1 MLDNC
6 LYLNTMAEKFN
17 IKEGLVEAL
26 KTALKNDEFI
36 AAVFDML
43 FGEKNADKKVEYYL
57 KEAAQEN
64 TLNEIVAVHRLYK
77 QTLKEGM
84 LGNLVGTPKELM
96 EKLMEIRKK
105 SIKFQRKVLIRTLK
119 KPGMLGAFLYVV
131 KALLTP
137 GYVLDDIL
145 ATPQAIKLITCLVE
159 TAIEVASEEQEMQ
172 PALNEEIEAK
182 KLRRIFKHASRSR
195 SMVNEDIEDSY
206 GGRMPVNIYTGR
218 FQPFHLGH
226 LSNLEEAAKRGL
238 RTVIC
243 PVMKGTSKSAKD
255 HPFEAVEG
263 EMFERIKNAYGDL
276 VADIV
281 PIKNPFIEFWILP
294 LRERGYEPIMWTTG
308 SDRQPA
314 YEAMVEKYR
323 DKYELN
329 PNFEVV
335 GLDKDM
341 DAEGGSALN
350 TGGISGTAIRKC
362 LVNGDEEGFR
372 RQMPK
377 CLWDMY
383 DEMREIMLQQAMPAA
398 QSIMESEAYKKY
410 KQFLGEAIENLVKGE
425 K

>member
-1 MLDNC
+1 
-6 LYLNTMAEKFN
+6 MAEKFN